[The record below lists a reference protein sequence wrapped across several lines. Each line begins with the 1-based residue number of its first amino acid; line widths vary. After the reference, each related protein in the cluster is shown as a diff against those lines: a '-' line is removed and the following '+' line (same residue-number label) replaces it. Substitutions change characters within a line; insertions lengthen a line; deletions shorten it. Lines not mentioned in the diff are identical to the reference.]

1 MWKIK
6 INLDS
11 KPWSIIEMCGIEN
24 SLKSV
29 YIGLQLKYGDIF

>member
-11 KPWSIIEMCGIEN
+11 KSWSKMEMCGLKN

-29 YIGLQLKYGDIF
+29 YIGLQLKNVDIF

>member
-1 MWKIK
+1 MWKTK

-11 KPWSIIEMCGIEN
+11 KSWSIIEMRGLEN

-29 YIGLQLKYGDIF
+29 YIGLQLKNVVIF

>member
-1 MWKIK
+1 MGKIK

-11 KPWSIIEMCGIEN
+11 KSWSIIEMCGLEN

-29 YIGLQLKYGDIF
+29 HIGLQLKNVDIF